1 MKIIVDS
8 NIVFSAILNTKSI
21 IGDLLLNSEKLF
33 QFWTCYYLINEID
46 RHWVKLKRISKLDDG
61 ALLEAQLLIYKNI
74 TFIDEGQIPKFFRI
88 RAFNLLKSIDINDI
102 AFIALNEFQ
111 GSLLWTGDKQLTN
124 GLRNIGYK
132 GVITTEEMII
142 LRSHLE
148 SE

>member
-46 RHWVKLKRISKLDDG
+46 RHWVKLKRISKLDEGD
-61 ALLEAQLLIYKNI
+61 LLEAQLLIYKNI

-88 RAFNLLKSIDINDI
+88 RAYNLLKGIDINDI

-124 GLRNIGYK
+124 GLRNIGYQ

-142 LRSHLE
+142 LRSRLE
-148 SE
+148 SK